1 MVGTKGRFAAIRADE
16 RPAAAWGF
24 LSFFAIL
31 SSYYLLRPLRDE
43 MGIIGGVKNLS
54 WQFTATFVVMLI
66 VVPVYSAIAARYPRR
81 KIISLVYRC
90 CEATLLAFVVA
101 GWLALPEIWI
111 ARTFF
116 VWTSV
121 YSVLV
126 VSVYWS
132 FLVDTFRE
140 EQGKR
145 LFGAIAAGGSLGG
158 LAGPALAA
166 LLVKPLG
173 RAGILVAAAVLLE
186 AGVLCAWRLIAWSD
200 ARVAPG
206 GGRAPD
212 APVGGG
218 IWAGFR
224 LALGSPYLLAISG
237 MLLAYSFTSTVIYRD
252 QARIVAATVTD
263 SAARTALFA
272 QMELGVNIIALI
284 AQGLLTGW
292 ILTTLGLLAALCLL
306 PFVTAGGVVALMAA
320 PGLATLVVVQI
331 VRRGLQYGVER
342 PAREVL
348 FTVVSREEKYKAKS
362 FIDII
367 VFRGGDALSTWIYDG
382 MGALAFPP
390 LAFSTGMLFVCAGWT
405 ALARYAARRN
415 RSMVEAQSA
424 S

>member
-1 MVGTKGRFAAIRADE
+1 MVDARLRFASIPRHE
-16 RPAAAWGF
+16 RPAVGWGF
-24 LSFFAIL
+24 LYFFTIL

-43 MGIIGGVKNLS
+43 MGIVGGVKNLS
-54 WQFTATFVVMLI
+54 WQFTATFAVML
-66 VVPVYSAIAARYPRR
+66 VAVPAYSAVVARFSRR
-81 KIISLVYRC
+81 KIIPIVYRF
-90 CEATLLAFVVA
+90 CEANLLGFLIVDRAGVSEVWVA
-101 GWLALPEIWI
+101 RI
-111 ARTFF
+111 FF
-116 VWTSV
+116 VWVSV
-121 YSVLV
+121 YSLFV

-132 FLVDTFRE
+132 FLVDMLRE

-166 LLVKPLG
+166 VLVKPLG
-173 RAGILVAAAVLLE
+173 RAGLFVAAALLLE
-186 AGVLCAWRLIAWSD
+186 AAVFCAKRLIAWSD
-200 ARVAPG
+200 SRAARDE
-206 GGRAPD
+206 GRPSD
-212 APVGGG
+212 EPVGGG

-272 QMELGVNIIALI
+272 KMELGVNAVALL
-284 AQGLLTGW
+284 AQGILTGW
-292 ILTTLGLLAALCLL
+292 ILTSLGLLAALCLL
-306 PFVTAGGVVALMAA
+306 PLVTAGGVVALMAA

-348 FTVVSREEKYKAKS
+348 FTVVSREAKYKAKS
-362 FIDII
+362 FIDIV

-390 LAFSTGMLFVCAGWT
+390 LAFSAGMLLVCAGWT